1 MLVELAVRDLGVIES
16 ARITFG
22 PGATALTGETGA
34 GKTMVV
40 EALQL
45 ICGARADPQ
54 RVRTGADEAVVEALF
69 VRPVDDGGDEDE
81 LVIRRVVPA
90 EGRSRAYLD
99 GELVPVARLAE
110 LTATLVEIHGQH
122 SQQGLLR
129 PSAQRSS
136 LDRFARIDTGE
147 LDAARRAVRELGSRL
162 EALGG
167 DAGLREREIVLLRH
181 QVAEIEAVAP
191 GDGEDERLE
200 LEEDLL
206 DGAVEHRAA
215 GDAAV
220 SALAD
225 DDGAVDLLARVV
237 ASLAGRTPYAELSAR
252 LASLS
257 VDLGEVAS
265 DLRRLA
271 EGIEVDDE
279 RLAAVRARRQQLAEL
294 RRKHGGSDADVVE
307 FADRARRRLAELES
321 AEERASELEDALAV
335 ATAELEAAA
344 AVVGRARRSAAPEL
358 AAAVEAILRRLALPA
373 CTVEVAVADEP
384 ELPGA
389 ASHVEVLLAAN
400 PGAPPAPLAR
410 VASGGELSRVM
421 LALRLVGS
429 GGPGTMVFDEVDAG
443 IGGETAN
450 AVAGALRGVADDH
463 QVLVVTHLAQIAA
476 VADAQVVVEK
486 STDGRRTSTE
496 LRPLDRD
503 GRVVELSR
511 MLSGSPDSEAA
522 RRHAEELLA
531 DREQA
536 AGSTRGRQGAGT

>member
-321 AEERASELEDALAV
+321 AEERAAELEDALTV